1 MRHYREIDMDK
12 PLSRTTRILCQIFLV
27 ALAAH
32 LVISIG
38 LTVYFFVLKHSI
50 TAEYDLPQ

>member
-1 MRHYREIDMDK
+1 MRHYRETDMDK
-12 PLSRTTRILCQIFLV
+12 PLSRTTSILCQIFLV